1 MRFFKRYNKIIIY
14 DGEKNKFNNIYFN
27 ELLSLKD
34 NKKDRKNNIKNIKE
48 KQTLI
53 KKIIYLN
60 NKNIILLII
69 LLFLIIILKYSTF
82 NNKQNLRKNII
93 NLKICLCA
101 IGKNENLYIKEFV
114 EHYKKIGYNRIF
126 LYDNND
132 IDDER
137 FEDKI
142 KTEIDKG
149 FVKIINYRGYKGKLK
164 NPQLEAY
171 KDCYERNNKY
181 FNWLSFFDIDEY
193 LEFNPQYLKAQHFF
207 NKSIFNF
214 CKIIHFNWLFYINV
228 NNSLYYENKPLKK
241 RMTKP
246 LFDLKINRH
255 IKSTVRGNLSHNYW
269 KYANNPH
276 TSINNFTTCSS
287 SGRIITFY
295 MLITLIK

>member
-1 MRFFKRYNKIIIY
+1 MRFFKRYKEIIIY
-14 DGEKNKFNNIYFN
+14 DGEKNNFNNIYFN

-60 NKNIILLII
+60 NNNIILLII
-69 LLFLIIILKYSTF
+69 LLFLIIILIYSTF
-82 NNKQNLRKNII
+82 NSKQNLRKNII

-114 EHYKKIGYNRIF
+114 EHYKKLGYNRIF

-137 FEDKI
+137 FEEKI
-142 KTEIDKG
+142 KKEIDKG

-171 KDCYERNNKY
+171 KDCYERNN
-181 FNWLSFFDIDEY
+181 
-193 LEFNPQYLKAQHFF
+193 
-207 NKSIFNF
+207 
-214 CKIIHFNWLFYINV
+214 
-228 NNSLYYENKPLKK
+228 
-241 RMTKP
+241 
-246 LFDLKINRH
+246 LKIE
-255 IKSTVRGNLSHNYW
+255 I
-269 KYANNPH
+269 
-276 TSINNFTTCSS
+276 SILKEYKIN
-287 SGRIITFY
+287 
-295 MLITLIK
+295 

>member
-1 MRFFKRYNKIIIY
+1 MRFFKRYKEIIIY
-14 DGEKNKFNNIYFN
+14 DGEKNNFNNIYFN

-60 NKNIILLII
+60 NNNIILLII
-69 LLFLIIILKYSTF
+69 LLFLIIILIYSTF
-82 NNKQNLRKNII
+82 NSKQNLRKNII

-114 EHYKKIGYNRIF
+114 EHYKKLGYNRIF

-137 FEDKI
+137 FEEKI
-142 KTEIDKG
+142 KKEIDKG

-171 KDCYERNNKY
+171 KDCYERN
-181 FNWLSFFDIDEY
+181 I
-193 LEFNPQYLKAQHFF
+193 
-207 NKSIFNF
+207 
-214 CKIIHFNWLFYINV
+214 
-228 NNSLYYENKPLKK
+228 
-241 RMTKP
+241 R
-246 LFDLKINRH
+246 
-255 IKSTVRGNLSHNYW
+255 
-269 KYANNPH
+269 
-276 TSINNFTTCSS
+276 
-287 SGRIITFY
+287 
-295 MLITLIK
+295 